1 MKDIGSIFLGFAI
14 LMYGMEAKKHSMTSG
29 FFGFNPFQSPN
40 GAEPFCTEFF
50 RNLSGKPEWKDCPL
64 LKSCISVR
72 SVADQEGVSD
82 GSSAGIWPDQTD

>member
-1 MKDIGSIFLGFAI
+1 
-14 LMYGMEAKKHSMTSG
+14 MEAKKHSMASG